1 MSAVDVEDVGEAVL
15 QHAADG
21 VVVGQVVVLPEVA
34 VLVEV
39 DGVGVGGEHVQVH
52 RLAVV
57 QRGGGDVLLQ
67 AVQQQ
72 GAWGEPRNKD
82 FLLILFERFS
92 FASFFFNAL

>member
-39 DGVGVGGEHVQVH
+39 DGVGVGGEHVEVH
-52 RLAVV
+52 GLAVV
-57 QRGGGDVLLQ
+57 LGRGGDVLLQ

-72 GAWGEPRNKD
+72 RAWGGGGRDKTKTC
-82 FLLILFERFS
+82 
-92 FASFFFNAL
+92 